1 VNSLRRLGGACA
13 IVLGVSYVLVGI
25 TYFLVPD
32 AQRPGMAIESFY
44 PSYAA
49 NPLFA
54 RLLNW
59 ELALGALF
67 AICAVLAIQDAVRSA
82 AEGLARWTGNLAII
96 GFAVTAIDGFRALSL
111 QPQIA
116 AGYVAADNSAK
127 AAIAATGV
135 TAIDPDGWLAFGAVG
150 AWALATSVL
159 ILRTAA
165 FPRVLGY
172 VGIAVGILYGL
183 VVAGNYLGIPQL
195 IAVAAGLGGV
205 VAAPIWFIGLGS
217 TLLRG
222 SAPAMSGMAAARPVS
237 AR

>member
-1 VNSLRRLGGACA
+1 MNSLQRLGGACA

-25 TYFLVPD
+25 TYFLVPEP
-32 AQRPGMAIESFY
+32 QKPGAGLQNFY

-49 NPLFA
+49 SPLFT

-59 ELALGALF
+59 EIALGALF
-67 AICAVLAIQDAVRSA
+67 AVGAVLAIQDAVRSA
-82 AEGLARWTGNLAII
+82 GDGLARWTGNLAII
-96 GFAVTAIDGFRALSL
+96 GFAVAAIDGFRALSL

-116 AGYVAADNSAK
+116 DAYVAADNSAK

-135 TAIDPDGWLAFGAVG
+135 TGIDPDGWLAFGAVG
-150 AWALATSVL
+150 VWALATSVL

-172 VGIAVGILYGL
+172 LGIAVGILYGL

-195 IAVAAGLGGV
+195 IAIAAGLGGV
-205 VAAPIWFIGLGS
+205 VAAPIWFIGLGA

-222 SAPAMSGMAAARPVS
+222 SGPAMSGMAAARPVS